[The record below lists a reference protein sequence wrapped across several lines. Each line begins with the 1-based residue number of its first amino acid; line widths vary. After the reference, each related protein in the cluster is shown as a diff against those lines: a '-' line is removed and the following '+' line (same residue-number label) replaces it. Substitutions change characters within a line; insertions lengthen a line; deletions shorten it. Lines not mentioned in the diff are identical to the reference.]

1 MKPSMKRLAALL
13 AAAAA
18 VFSAAGCAEKKEQA
32 VRSRVMVMGEAEEKA
47 PPDTAVIVLTVVTQN
62 ARALEAQRQNAGR
75 TEAVIAAVRA
85 AAGEG
90 AEVKTSDYNLD
101 PQRNWNGT
109 MPRIVGYEARNGVT
123 VTTPHLD
130 NVGACIDAAT
140 QAGANSVDGVT
151 FRLRE
156 GNAARGRTLAE
167 ASKQAMQKAEAMA
180 QALGGRIVRVVEEQE
195 HGFTRVPGPGE
206 QPEAGA
212 NAEGAF
218 STGANMSGH
227 AKMSPR
233 TPVEAGSLNVKSKV
247 GLVVEIETGR

>member
-1 MKPSMKRLAALL
+1 MKPSRKRLAALL
-13 AAAAA
+13 AAAAVA
-18 VFSAAGCAEKKEQA
+18 SGAAGCAEKKEQA

-62 ARALEAQRQNAGR
+62 ARALEAQRQNATK

-101 PQRNWNGT
+101 PQRNWHGS
-109 MPRIVGYEARNGVT
+109 MPRIVGYEARNGVM

-140 QAGANSVDGVT
+140 QAGANSVEGVS

-180 QALGGRIVRVVEEQE
+180 QALGGRVVRVVEEQE
-195 HGFTRVPGPGE
+195 HGFKRIPGPEEE
-206 QPEAGA
+206 QPRVASYGA
-212 NAEGAF
+212 AVDM
-218 STGANMSGH
+218 T

-233 TPVEAGSLNVKSKV
+233 TPVEAGSLNVKSQV
-247 GLVVEIETGR
+247 SLVVEIETDRK